1 MPDSVPVILP
11 ETYRLYKLAEEI
23 RNESRETVRSI
34 CLIGRRLKEAQEI
47 LKGEGTWVAWLKE
60 EFEWSHQTAYN
71 FINAANL
78 AQRHPDLLK
87 GEYTLSALYLLAGA
101 SDDEVQTVLAQVEE
115 GGKLT
120 KGKAL
125 RVIRQQ
131 RWKEAMEILVEADP
145 GAAYHEIEFK
155 MQEEYYHEAAVELFK
170 KYEEQFAVLASE
182 DKSTLEIDVGM
193 TIEERYPVEDHSPID
208 MPPQCQL
215 EETGDAC
222 KVIVWVVGE
231 ANGESKPYTIATFPR
246 HLPPAALAWRNAAM
260 LAVVNKFKIR
270 LWEERL

>member
-1 MPDSVPVILP
+1 MPDNLP

-47 LKGEGTWVAWLKE
+47 LKGEGTWVQWLRD

-78 AQRHPDLLK
+78 AQRYPDLLK

-101 SDDEVQTVLAQVEE
+101 SDDEVQTVLTQVEE
-115 GGKLT
+115 GGRLT

-131 RWKEAMEILVEADP
+131 RWKEAMETLVEADP
-145 GAAYHEIEFK
+145 GTAYHEIEQK
-155 MQEEYYHEAAVELFK
+155 MQEEYYHEAAVDLFK
-170 KYEEQFAVLASE
+170 KYEEQFAELASE
-182 DKSTLEIDVGM
+182 DDTTLEIDVGM
-193 TIEERYPVEDHSPID
+193 TVEERHPEPATDAL
-208 MPPQCQL
+208 PPQCQL

-222 KVIVWVVGE
+222 KVIVWVVE
-231 ANGESKPYTIATFPR
+231 ESNGNGVSKPYTIATFPR